1 MRKKIEISELKNY
14 DKAFFTLGDLAKIF
28 NIKEKSLKVALSRW
42 VKNGKILR
50 IRKNAY
56 QLPDKA
62 YDLRKTAWQFYPP
75 CYLSFESA
83 LSEYGILSQIPYI
96 TAFATANKS
105 KKMTFGQE
113 EVEFR
118 QIKKGLFFGY
128 KAQNGL
134 FAALP
139 EKALADQIYFVS
151 RGLANLN
158 FKELDLSDV
167 SLGKFK
173 SFIKLY
179 PEPAQI
185 LAKNLEPYFGKTAIT
200 IK

>member
-1 MRKKIEISELKNY
+1 MRKKIELSELKNY
-14 DKAFFTLGDLAKIF
+14 DKSFFTLSDLTKIF
-28 NIKEKSLKVALSRW
+28 DIKEESLKVTLSRW

-56 QLPDKA
+56 QLPDKI
-62 YDLRKTAWQFYPP
+62 YDFRKIAWQLYPP

-83 LSEYGILSQIPYI
+83 LNEYGILNQIPYI
-96 TAFATANKS
+96 ITFATTNKS
-105 KKMTFGQE
+105 KKMTLGQE
-113 EVEFR
+113 EVEFC
-118 QIKKGLFFGY
+118 QIKKNLFFGY
-128 KAQNGL
+128 KMQNGL
-134 FAALP
+134 FTALP

-158 FKELDLSDV
+158 FKELDLSGI
-167 SLGKFK
+167 SLRKLKF
-173 SFIKLY
+173 FIKFY
-179 PEPAQI
+179 PKPTKI

>member
-1 MRKKIEISELKNY
+1 MRKKIELSELKNY
-14 DKAFFTLGDLAKIF
+14 DKSFFTLSDLTKIF
-28 NIKEKSLKVALSRW
+28 DIKEESLKVTLSRW

-56 QLPDKA
+56 QLPDKI
-62 YDLRKTAWQFYPP
+62 YDFRKIAWQLYPP

-83 LSEYGILSQIPYI
+83 LNEYGILNQIPYI
-96 TAFATANKS
+96 ITFATTNKS
-105 KKMTFGQE
+105 KKMTLEQE
-113 EVEFR
+113 EVEFC
-118 QIKKGLFFGY
+118 QIKKNLFFGY
-128 KAQNGL
+128 KMQNGL
-134 FAALP
+134 FTALP

-158 FKELDLSDV
+158 FKELDLSGI
-167 SLGKFK
+167 SLRKLKF
-173 SFIKLY
+173 FIKFY
-179 PEPAQI
+179 PKPTKI

>member
-14 DKAFFTLGDLAKIF
+14 DKSFFTLSDLAKIF
-28 NIKEKSLKVALSRW
+28 DIKEESLKVALSRW

-56 QLPDKA
+56 QLPDKI
-62 YDLRKTAWQFYPP
+62 YDFRKTAWQLYPP

-83 LSEYGILSQIPYI
+83 LNEYGILNQIPYI
-96 TAFATANKS
+96 ITFATTNKS
-105 KKMTFGQE
+105 KKMTLGQQ

-118 QIKKGLFFGY
+118 QIKKDLFFGY
-128 KAQNGL
+128 KMQNGL
-134 FAALP
+134 FTALP

-167 SLGKFK
+167 SPRKFK
-173 SFIKLY
+173 SFIKSY
-179 PEPAQI
+179 PKPTRI

>member
-14 DKAFFTLGDLAKIF
+14 DKEFFALGDLAKIF
-28 NIKEKSLKVALSRW
+28 NIKEESLRVALSRW

-50 IRKNAY
+50 IRKNVY

-62 YDLRKTAWQFYPP
+62 YDLKKTAWQFYQP
-75 CYLSFESA
+75 CYLSFESV
-83 LSEYGILSQIPYI
+83 LNECGILSQIPYI
-96 TAFATANKS
+96 TTFATTNKS

-118 QIKKGLFFGY
+118 QIKKDLFFGY
-128 KAQNGL
+128 KTENGL
-134 FAALP
+134 FLALP
-139 EKALADQIYFVS
+139 EKALADQIYFIS

-158 FKELDLSDV
+158 FEELDLGSV
-167 SLGKFK
+167 SIRKFK
-173 SFIKLY
+173 SFAKFY
-179 PEPAQI
+179 PKPAQI
-185 LAKNLEPYFGKTAIT
+185 LAKNLESYFGKTAIT